1 MLTIASIRNEFSF
14 ILAMIGDSETYFGT
28 ETFPGHGKSCE
39 VYFNTLYK
47 GLLQE
52 QVDIFNDFKRDYE
65 KYLTEIEQQFSD
77 SLTASEQSKLV
88 DSRNSALLFDVIVI
102 SQDHP
107 KYDMI
112 LVCGKKVKK
121 FLIFKK
127 SLNFRVEFK
136 NGKIISA
143 QRSKNTLKEND

>member
-1 MLTIASIRNEFSF
+1 MLTIESIRNEFSF
-14 ILAMIGDSETYFGT
+14 ILAMIGETETYFGT
-28 ETFPGHGKSCE
+28 ETFPGHGNFCE

-52 QVDIFNDFKRDYE
+52 QVDIFNNFKRNYK

-77 SLTASEQSKLV
+77 SLSAFELSKLV

-102 SQDHP
+102 SQGHP

-112 LVCGKKVKK
+112 LVCGKRIKT
-121 FLIFKK
+121 FLFFKK
-127 SLNFRVEFK
+127 NLDFRVEFK
-136 NGKIISA
+136 DGIIISA
-143 QRSKNTLKEND
+143 KRSKNTLVDND